1 MSLLFP
7 ERRTIGLSPAEVTL
21 DGKSLACDPAS
32 GAENWQGAVAALRT
46 LPTPGRCSVTV
57 VLSNHFVRYALVP
70 WSGAL
75 SGPKEEDAYVRHHF
89 TRIHGERAKSWELR
103 WTPSAR
109 GAPRLASA
117 IDASLVEALRST
129 FPAGGKAR
137 LASVQPHLM
146 AAYDRCRGAIP
157 ASGAWLAVTERD
169 RACVALH
176 AQGRLRAI
184 ENARGDWPDLL
195 GRMRHRTEG
204 GTPALVLVTGPRL
217 VDSAAPA
224 KLVLEAAQ

>member
-7 ERRTIGLSPAEVTL
+7 ERRLIGLAPAEVTL
-21 DGKSLACDPAS
+21 DAKSLACDPAS
-32 GAENWQGAVAALRT
+32 GAESWQGAVATLRAL
-46 LPTPGRCSVTV
+46 PIPGRCSVTV

-75 SGPKEEDAYVRHHF
+75 SSPEEEDAYVRHHF
-89 TRIHGERAKSWELR
+89 ARIHGERAKSWALR
-103 WTPSAR
+103 WTQSAR

-117 IDASLVEALRST
+117 IDASLIEALRKI

-137 LASVQPHLM
+137 LASVKPNLV
-146 AAYDRCRGAIP
+146 AAYERCRGAIP
-157 ASGAWLAVTERD
+157 ASGAWLAVTEQH

-176 AQGRLRAI
+176 GQGRFLAV
-184 ENARGDWPDLL
+184 ENARSDWSDLL

-204 GTPALVLVTGPRL
+204 STPTLVLVTGPRL
-217 VDSAAPA
+217 VDNAAPA
-224 KLVLEAAQ
+224 KLVLEAA

>member
-7 ERRTIGLSPAEVTL
+7 ERHLIGLAPAEVTL
-21 DGKSLACDPAS
+21 DGKSVACDPAF
-32 GAENWQGAVAALRT
+32 GAQPWQGAIHALKSLN
-46 LPTPGRCSVTV
+46 LPSGKATV

-75 SGPKEEDAYVRHHF
+75 SSPQEEDAYVRHHF
-89 TRIHGERAKSWELR
+89 ARIHGERAKSWVFR
-103 WTPSAR
+103 AT
-109 GAPRLASA
+109 GAPSRLCSA
-117 IDASLVEALRST
+117 IDQDLLEELRVCFAKHRKAKLV
-129 FPAGGKAR
+129 
-137 LASVQPHLM
+137 SVQPHLM
-146 AAYDRCRGAIP
+146 AAYERCRGAIP

-176 AQGRLRAI
+176 GQGSFRAV
-184 ENARGDWPDLL
+184 ENARGDWSDLL

-217 VDSAAPA
+217 LDSAAPA
-224 KLVLEAAQ
+224 KLVLEEA